1 MKKIVTV
8 SREFGSGG
16 REIGKRLADTLGFKY
31 VDSEIIQAIAEQT
44 KLDENYLRDK
54 LEQGIANYPVTIGR
68 TFSQV
73 KSVSNSAML
82 IAKQHKIIRD
92 IAAKSDC
99 VIVGRGADV
108 ALADLKP
115 FKIFVYAALP
125 SKISRIRSRAQSG
138 EILTDKEIE
147 REIKRIDGARKSTHD
162 LYSPRAWGDKA
173 GYNICINTTDTDVK
187 SIIEPLSEIITAYFD
202 KNS

>member
-16 REIGKRLADTLGFKY
+16 REIGKRLADALGFNY
-31 VDSEIIQAIAEQT
+31 VDSEIIQAVAEQT

-54 LEQGIANYPVTIGR
+54 LEQGISNYPVTFGR

-73 KSVSNSAML
+73 KSISDSAML

-115 FKIFVYAALP
+115 YKIFVYADMQ
-125 SKISRIRSRAQSG
+125 SKTRRIRSRAQSG
-138 EILTDKEIE
+138 EILTDKQIE
-147 REIKRIDGARKSTHD
+147 REIKRIDGARRSTHD
-162 LYSPRAWGDKA
+162 LYSPRVWGDKA

-187 SIIEPLSEIITAYFD
+187 SIIEPLSEIIVEYF
-202 KNS
+202 KQER

>member
-16 REIGKRLADTLGFKY
+16 REIGKRLADALGFNY
-31 VDSEIIQAIAEQT
+31 FDSEIIQAVAEQT

-54 LEQGIANYPVTIGR
+54 LEQGISNYPVTFGR

-73 KSVSNSAML
+73 KSISDSAIL

-115 FKIFVYAALP
+115 YKIFVYADMQ
-125 SKISRIRSRAQSG
+125 SKIARRVQTD

-147 REIKRIDGARKSTHD
+147 RKIKHVDGARRSTHD
-162 LYSPRAWGDKA
+162 LYSPRVWGDKA

-187 SIIEPLSEIITAYFD
+187 SIIKPLSEIIVEYF
-202 KNS
+202 KQER